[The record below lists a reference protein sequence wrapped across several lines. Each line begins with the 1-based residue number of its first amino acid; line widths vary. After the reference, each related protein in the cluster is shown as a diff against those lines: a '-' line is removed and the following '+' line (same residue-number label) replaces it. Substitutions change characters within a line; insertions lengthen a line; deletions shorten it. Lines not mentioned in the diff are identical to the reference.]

1 MNRKRTMISLIGNR
15 LFVPGL
21 ALPSGRRRQPKGMTF
36 LEVLLTASILSLGF
50 VGVYRIY
57 FSIFDAYH
65 HLSCRLQAFNV
76 MNDHLSQLQ
85 RYLQDSGQLPLGGES
100 QSRTVTIDRQEVVF
114 STQSHWENVD
124 DLPKIFRVTIELNWR
139 ERLGPKQLTRTLFLS
154 A

>member
-1 MNRKRTMISLIGNR
+1 
-15 LFVPGL
+15 
-21 ALPSGRRRQPKGMTF
+21 
-36 LEVLLTASILSLGF
+36 
-50 VGVYRIY
+50 
-57 FSIFDAYH
+57 
-65 HLSCRLQAFNV
+65 